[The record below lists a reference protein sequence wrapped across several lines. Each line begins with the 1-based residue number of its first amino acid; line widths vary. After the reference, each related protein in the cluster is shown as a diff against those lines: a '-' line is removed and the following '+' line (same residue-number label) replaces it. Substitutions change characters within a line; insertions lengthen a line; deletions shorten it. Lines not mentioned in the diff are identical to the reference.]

1 VLQTMMA
8 LDPAKRY
15 PSAQAAIED
24 LERVL
29 RRHTMTTT
37 IVSAGAGEKG
47 KRSAPA
53 VSPTASPLPPV
64 PVEPHPVE
72 KVLGLDLLKAP
83 MQEARRLADQLADP
97 QEVAA
102 LLDQWSREG
111 LFRRKLLGR
120 QARVRRVQ
128 TQNIYFYTLRVLYET
143 REPERLVEEP
153 DYKAAPIPREKALDR
168 WALELPSPKGFADEP
183 GGTVRLPGSTRVISC
198 SPCQGVGRLP
208 CPRCKGGGR
217 VVVARS
223 SPGAGASGRGARRAA
238 ATTVSG
244 GVKAAA
250 APAAGAA
257 GGQAEA
263 LTAGATALVPCPDC
277 QGTGGLKCEQCDG
290 VGRLM
295 QHKTV
300 KWQRRATEL
309 KDNDDL
315 PRVDEQWLHRVCK
328 ARDVYRERQ
337 QGGFRPEW
345 SLVPGL
351 DELVK
356 SAEKRLDQN
365 TRVAM
370 SEVSIAFIPVTEIVF
385 DLGDVRQKPS
395 LKPAAQRGQSPPAA
409 DAGLYRWHIYGFERR
424 LPKDWR
430 FLNWDRV
437 AALILA
443 GVVVLLI
450 ILIVLLVL
458 L

>member
-1 VLQTMMA
+1 
-8 LDPAKRY
+8 
-15 PSAQAAIED
+15 
-24 LERVL
+24 
-29 RRHTMTTT
+29 
-37 IVSAGAGEKG
+37 
-47 KRSAPA
+47 
-53 VSPTASPLPPV
+53 
-64 PVEPHPVE
+64 
-72 KVLGLDLLKAP
+72 
-83 MQEARRLADQLADP
+83 
-97 QEVAA
+97 
-102 LLDQWSREG
+102 
-111 LFRRKLLGR
+111 
-120 QARVRRVQ
+120 
-128 TQNIYFYTLRVLYET
+128 
-143 REPERLVEEP
+143 
-153 DYKAAPIPREKALDR
+153 
-168 WALELPSPKGFADEP
+168 
-183 GGTVRLPGSTRVISC
+183 VRLPGSTRVISC

-443 GVVVLLI
+443 GVVEAAAMVLSALAPD
-450 ILIVLLVL
+450 LLVL
-458 L
+458 GAATVVSGMAWTVFILARQGFLIAVAPVAMRARAMSTLGGSHRIGAFVGPLAGAGVLALTDDLRSVFWLAAAMAVLAAAVVWWAPDLPAQVEGRPGRRPGGAGRRPASSSRWRCQPAQPPARQPLAR